1 MPPKGKRPA
10 HQNKKAFH
18 GNPHSVKT
26 AKIQAL
32 PNEGLCQKCHDIIE
46 WKKKYHKF
54 KPLKAPRKC
63 DMCGE
68 RTVVHAYHT
77 VCTNCARSSG
87 VCAKCREARGIVR
100 PVVTPEERAEQKED
114 IALKLMTMTLR
125 EKRTFYRVMDR
136 EHPEFFSD
144 DDDDDDCCGCGDCK
158 KGGSHGKKCSGGH
171 DHCHCHDSTK
181 VSHDHDHG
189 HCESSEDE
197 ADEVDDHEEG
207 EEEEGDDDG
216 FDDLDER
223 SEEDE

>member
-18 GNPHSVKT
+18 SNPHSVKT

-54 KPLKAPRKC
+54 KPLTAPRKC

-77 VCTNCARSSG
+77 VCTNCARSNG
-87 VCAKCREARGIVR
+87 ICAKCHEARGIVR
-100 PVVTPEERAEQKED
+100 PVVTAEEKKEQKED
-114 IALKLMTMTLR
+114 IALKLMEMTLR

-158 KGGSHGKKCSGGH
+158 RGGSHGKKCAGGH
-171 DHCHCHDSTK
+171 DHCHCHDSAK
-181 VSHDHDHG
+181 ASHDHG
-189 HCESSEDE
+189 HCESSDDE
-197 ADEVDDHEEG
+197 PG
-207 EEEEGDDDG
+207 EPGDDDDD
-216 FDDLDER
+216 FDDLDDY
-223 SEEDE
+223 SDDDDDDDDE